1 MRKILMMA
9 VLAFLSLQGVGA
21 RASGISLLESGK
33 KKLVAQEEVNVRV
46 CLRYATSKIT
56 GILKCRILF

>member
-33 KKLVAQEEVNVRV
+33 KKCSFFFFCR
-46 CLRYATSKIT
+46 RT
-56 GILKCRILF
+56 GGHSSDCYNQT

>member
-21 RASGISLLESGK
+21 RASLSL
-33 KKLVAQEEVNVRV
+33 
-46 CLRYATSKIT
+46 IH
-56 GILKCRILF
+56 I

>member
-21 RASGISLLESGK
+21 RASGISLSL
-33 KKLVAQEEVNVRV
+33 
-46 CLRYATSKIT
+46 IH
-56 GILKCRILF
+56 I

>member
-21 RASGISLLESGK
+21 RASGISVSGK
-33 KKLVAQEEVNVRV
+33 WKEE
-46 CLRYATSKIT
+46 T
-56 GILKCRILF
+56 GSTGRF